1 MEKFI
6 SIEKRDGCKYLINP
20 NKVKNIEYYD
30 SDTIWFDYT
39 DGKNDRI
46 FFASK
51 VEAQEAY
58 SSIFNQLT

>member
-6 SIEKRDGCKYLINP
+6 SIEKSHGSKYLINP
-20 NKVKNIEYYD
+20 NKIKNIEYHD

-46 FFASK
+46 SFPSD

-58 SSIFNQLT
+58 DSILNQLT

>member
-6 SIEKRDGCKYLINP
+6 FIEKSDGSKFLINP

-46 FFASK
+46 SFTSK
-51 VEAQEAY
+51 VEAQKAY
-58 SSIFNQLT
+58 NSIFNQLT